1 MPKPTIVDFVTVGT
15 ASIMQPLFDLAW
27 DVFGSDAEDRP
38 VNTVDEA
45 REKLKAVAQ
54 AGDTMT
60 GPLTLPATDPTLNN
74 HAARK
79 SYVDDNVQA
88 AKQYADD
95 QIEAALDAFYPVG
108 SIYLSLSAQDA
119 NGFLPGTWV
128 KLAEGT
134 FLVAAGVGEYPL
146 NATGGAA
153 QVTLTEA
160 QMPSHVHYPLNGE
173 AFVTNRYGAGWAE
186 NPVSGYLEMLGGGTT
201 AATGGSQP
209 HENRPPYLAVNMWY
223 RTT

>member
-1 MPKPTIVDFVTVGT
+1 MPKPTIVDFVTIGT

-27 DVFGSDAEDRP
+27 DVFGSDTEDSP
-38 VNTVDEA
+38 VTTVDEA

-60 GPLTLPATDPTLNN
+60 GPLTLPASDPTLSN
-74 HAARK
+74 HATRK
-79 SYVDDNVQA
+79 AYVDS
-88 AKQYADD
+88 

-209 HENRPPYLAVNMWY
+209 HENRPPYLAVNMWQ
-223 RTT
+223 RTA